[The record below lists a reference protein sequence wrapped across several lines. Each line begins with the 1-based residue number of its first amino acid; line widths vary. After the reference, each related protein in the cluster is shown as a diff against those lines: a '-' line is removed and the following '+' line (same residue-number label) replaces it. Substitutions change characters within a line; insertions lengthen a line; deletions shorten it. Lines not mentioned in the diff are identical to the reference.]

1 MKVHLVAFAGLAI
14 GLVKP
19 VLAKS
24 KTLSS
29 HKYASRLKR
38 HKRGDEAF
46 NKNDAAANAVLFT
59 QDVIGWGGRNEYRS
73 ASAAEKSGGVS

>member
-19 VLAKS
+19 VLAES
-24 KTLSS
+24 KTVSS

-38 HKRGDEAF
+38 HERSDEAF
-46 NKNDAAANAVLFT
+46 NKNDAAATAVLFR
-59 QDVIGWGGRNEYRS
+59 QDVVEWAEGMNIGQQALQRS
-73 ASAAEKSGGVS
+73 LEV